1 MRFLFHLLLL
11 FGWATGLAQPGST
24 CCKEATDLLALI
36 QKYHVRGALPDS
48 TLSKKIFREVFNTL
62 DPEKKFFSQQDIQQL
77 NIYETVLISQLKS
90 DNGAF
95 LTDLNRAYQRQ
106 LTSYKTWLEQTLKTS
121 VDLSTPDKLSIFHF
135 RDARPADNR
144 ELLDHRK
151 RLIKYDLLEGM
162 LKRQQADSANKPL
175 LAFEKEVR
183 ADLLQKELQSLEK
196 LLNPKEGFDKAIMTG
211 LLKAIAKA
219 FDPHTQYFSQADAGE
234 FKASLSD
241 KAPDFGFEIGEN
253 ARGEIVVERVV
264 PGGPAWNTNEIHRG
278 DILEAIIDED
288 GVRKDFAFLDAE
300 EVTEVLREAD
310 FTQAE
315 LIFRKSDG
323 QTKQVKLIK
332 ENLEQIDNIVKGFV
346 LKGKH
351 TLGYINLPGFY
362 TQWEN
367 ETAKGCAED
376 VARELVKLK
385 KENIEGLILDLR
397 FNGGGSFH
405 EALGLASI
413 FIDVGPLILY
423 QEKQEPVVTVKDLNK
438 GTIYDG
444 PLIIM
449 VNGFSASASE
459 LLAAT
464 LQDYNRAVIVGST
477 TFGKGTGQQILPF
490 PDKPGAS
497 LDNATAIL
505 KVTADRLYRITGKSY
520 QHKGVKPDIPL
531 VDITASI
538 PERESLYEN
547 SLLPD
552 SVTKKIYYTPLPA
565 VAIKPL
571 VEASVKRQ
579 QVSEQFN
586 MVNTMTAELLKPI
599 PLKADEYLKHKNSL
613 EHYYRE
619 FDLLKSDQKLF
630 TANPLA
636 FDASVLKMDGHK
648 KDSLEKFARQ
658 LEESIY
664 LTETFQI
671 MCDYIALKKK

>member
-11 FGWATGLAQPGST
+11 FGWATSIAQPGST

-36 QKYHVRGALPDS
+36 QKNHVRGALPDS
-48 TLSKKIFREVFNTL
+48 TRSKKIFREVFNTL

-77 NIYETVLISQLKS
+77 AAYETVLISQLKS
-90 DNGAF
+90 DNEAF
-95 LTDLNRAYQRQ
+95 LADLNHVYQKQ
-106 LTSYKTWLEQTLKTS
+106 LASYKTWFEQTLKTS
-121 VDLSTPDKLSIFHF
+121 VDLSTPDNLSVFHF
-135 RDARPADNR
+135 RDARPAGNR

-162 LKRQQADSANKPL
+162 LKRQQVDSASKPL

-196 LLNPKEGFDKAIMTG
+196 LLRPKEGFDKAIMTS

-219 FDPHTQYFSQADAGE
+219 FDPHTQYFSQTDAGE

-241 KAPDFGFEIGEN
+241 NAPDFGFEIGES

-264 PGGPAWNTNEIHRG
+264 PGGPAWNTNEIHQG
-278 DILEAIIDED
+278 DVLEAMIDED
-288 GVRKDFAFLDAE
+288 GVRLDFAFRDAE
-300 EVTEVLREAD
+300 EVTEILRAAD

-315 LIFRKSDG
+315 LIFRKPDG

-332 ENLEQIDNIVKGFV
+332 ENLEQIENIVKGFV

-397 FNGGGSFH
+397 FNGGGSLH
-405 EALGLASI
+405 EALGLAGI

-423 QEKQEPVVTVKDLNK
+423 QEKQEPVVTLKDLNK

-497 LDNATAIL
+497 LDNAKAIL

-520 QHKGVKPDIPL
+520 QHKGVEPDIRL

-630 TANPLA
+630 KANPLA
-636 FDASVLKMDGHK
+636 FDASVLKMDGYK

>member
-1 MRFLFHLLLL
+1 MRFLLHLLLL
-11 FGWATGLAQPGST
+11 LACTTTFGQSGPS
-24 CCKEATDLLALI
+24 CCKEATDLLTLI
-36 QKYHVRGALPDS
+36 HNNHVRAAQPDS
-48 TLSKKIFREVFNTL
+48 TLSKKVFREVFNTL
-62 DPEKKFFSQQDIQQL
+62 DPEKKFFSKQDIQQL
-77 NIYETVLISQLKS
+77 NSYETALVKQFSNNDQV
-90 DNGAF
+90 F
-95 LTDLNRAYQRQ
+95 LSELNRLYLKQ
-106 LTSYKTWLEQTLKTS
+106 LTSYKTWVEQTLKTS
-121 VDLSTPDKLSIFHF
+121 VDFSAADYLSVFHF
-135 RDARPADNR
+135 RDERSKDNR

-162 LKRQQADSANKPL
+162 LKRQQVDSTNKPL

-183 ADLLQKELQSLEK
+183 GVLLKNELQELEK
-196 LLNPKEGFDKAIMTG
+196 LLNPKEGFDRAIITS

-219 FDPHTQYFSQADAGE
+219 FDPHTQYFSQTDAGE

-241 KAPDFGFEIGEN
+241 NAPDFGFEIGEN

-264 PGGPAWNTNEIHRG
+264 PGGPAWNTNEIHQG
-278 DILEAIIDED
+278 DVLEAMIDED
-288 GVRKDFAFLDAE
+288 GHRIDFAFRDAE
-300 EVTEVLREAD
+300 EVNETLRAAD

-315 LIFRKSDG
+315 LIFRKPDG
-323 QTKQVKLIK
+323 QTRQVKLLK
-332 ENLEQIDNIVKGFV
+332 ENLEQIENIVKGFV

-397 FNGGGSFH
+397 FNGGGSLH
-405 EALGLASI
+405 EALGLAGI

-423 QEKQEPVVTVKDLNK
+423 QEKQEPVVTLKDLNK

-464 LQDYNRAVIVGST
+464 LQDYNRALIVGST
-477 TFGKGTGQQILPF
+477 TFGKGTGQQMLPF

-497 LDNATAIL
+497 LKDSKAVL

-520 QHKGVKPDIPL
+520 QHKGVEPDLRL

-552 SVTKKIYYTPLPA
+552 SVIKKIYYTPLPT
-565 VAIKPL
+565 VSIKPL
-571 VEASVKRQ
+571 IETSAKRQ
-579 QVSEQFN
+579 QVSAQFK
-586 MVNTMTAELLKPI
+586 MVNAMTEELLKPI
-599 PLKADEYLKHKNSL
+599 PLKADEYLKYKTSL
-613 EHYYRE
+613 ENYYNE
-619 FDLLKSDQKLF
+619 FDLLKSEQKLF
-630 TANPLA
+630 VANPLA
-636 FDASVLKMDGHK
+636 FDASVLKMDGYK
-648 KDSLEKFARQ
+648 KEQLEKFAHQ

>member
-1 MRFLFHLLLL
+1 MRFLLLLLLL

-24 CCKEATDLLALI
+24 CCKEATDLLTLI
-36 QKYHVRGALPDS
+36 QKNHVRGALPDS

-62 DPEKKFFSQQDIQQL
+62 DPEKKFFSQLDIQQL

-90 DNGAF
+90 DNGVF
-95 LTDLNRAYQRQ
+95 LADLNRAYQRQ
-106 LTSYKTWLEQTLKTS
+106 LASYKTWLEQTLKTS

-135 RDARPADNR
+135 RDARPTDNR
-144 ELLDHRK
+144 ALLDHRT
-151 RLIKYDLLEGM
+151 RLIKYELLEGM
-162 LKRQQADSANKPL
+162 LKRQQADSTNKPL
-175 LAFEKEVR
+175 LSFEKEVR
-183 ADLLQKELQSLEK
+183 EAFLKNELQELGK
-196 LLNPKEGFDKAIMTG
+196 LLNPKEGFDNTIMTS
-211 LLKAIAKA
+211 LLKGIANA

-241 KAPDFGFEIGEN
+241 NAPDFGFEIGEN

-264 PGGPAWNTNEIHRG
+264 PGGPAWNTNEVHQG

-288 GVRKDFAFLDAE
+288 GVRKDFVFQDAE
-300 EVTEVLREAD
+300 EVTEILRAAD

-332 ENLEQIDNIVKGFV
+332 ENLEQIDHIVKGFV

-464 LQDYNRAVIVGST
+464 LQDYNRALIVGST

-497 LDNATAIL
+497 LENSKAIL

-520 QHKGVKPDIPL
+520 QYKGVEPDLRL

-547 SLLPD
+547 SLPPD
-552 SVTKKIYYTPLPA
+552 SVIKKTYYTPLPA
-565 VAIKPL
+565 APL
-571 VEASVKRQ
+571 KQLNDSSKIRQ
-579 QVSEQFN
+579 QESEQFN
-586 MVNTMTAELLKPI
+586 LVNTLTAELLKPI
-599 PLKADEYLKHKNSL
+599 PLKADAYEKHQSLLEEYYEVY
-613 EHYYRE
+613 EHLR
-619 FDLLKSDQKLF
+619 SAQKPF

-636 FDASVLKMDGHK
+636 FDASVLKMDSYK
-648 KDSLEKFARQ
+648 KELLEKFARQ

-671 MCDYIALKKK
+671 MCDYIALKK